1 MTLIFSSVSEILTVQ
16 SSTDFSNYVYV
27 NFTAGLGIR
36 NISGKKEKF
45 QELFWCIWFSSSEYE
60 YKLLPV
66 LQNW

>member
-45 QELFWCIWFSSSEYE
+45 QELF
-60 YKLLPV
+60 
-66 LQNW
+66 

>member
-1 MTLIFSSVSEILTVQ
+1 MLGYFIYRILLFINRMTLIFSSVSEILTVQ

-45 QELFWCIWFSSSEYE
+45 QELF
-60 YKLLPV
+60 
-66 LQNW
+66 